1 VEAWYREGFEAT
13 EESRFMRKLAALAT
27 AVLVPS
33 GLPAAARANEL
44 GYENG
49 EKASPSDTQAC

>member
-1 VEAWYREGFEAT
+1 
-13 EESRFMRKLAALAT
+13 MRKVAALAT
-27 AVLVPS
+27 AVLVPLR
-33 GLPAAARANEL
+33 LPAAALANGVGPRSGL